1 MGALYTVGVGIT
13 DRRSSGGAIA
23 AGHPVTAA
31 AGADVLAAGGNAID
45 ACIAAGA
52 ASWSAESTVTGIGG
66 AGFLLAHDART
77 GETVAFDFFAAV
89 PGIGWDRPRSPMHDV
104 VLQFG
109 GGTQL
114 FHVGSASCAV
124 PGIPAGLT
132 AAHRR
137 FGRMPWKE
145 LMLPAARLARDGIE
159 VTAEHA
165 SLHTLLDGVMSY
177 QPACAAS
184 FQPEGRPLREGEL
197 QYNAALADTIERLAE
212 NGADEF
218 VTGETAQAI
227 VEEMRSTGGSITAED
242 LASYEA
248 IERTPLRVGFRGREL
263 FLNPP
268 PASGGALV
276 AHTLAVLD
284 RFAPIEDPWD
294 LEGVVKLIGALRAAQ
309 AVRTPAFERALYDGT
324 AGAMLLDDAAVQ
336 AGVVLAEQGGGH
348 PLEPAG
354 APNTTHISVI
364 DAAGN
369 AASMTT
375 TTGCGAGIFAGDTGV
390 HLNNMLGETDLM
402 VKSMEL
408 RPGARLTSM
417 MTPMI
422 GFRAGERRPSV
433 TIGSSGSARLRSSI
447 VQVLVH
453 VFDHGLALD
462 DATEYPRIHP
472 QGAAIECE
480 AGVPKHLMDELESR
494 GEQIVRWPQRNGY
507 FGGAQVVLEQDGA
520 LMAAGDPR
528 RGGSGVVVGA
538 TS

>member
-1 MGALYTVGVGIT
+1 
-13 DRRSSGGAIA
+13 
-23 AGHPVTAA
+23 
-31 AGADVLAAGGNAID
+31 
-45 ACIAAGA
+45 
-52 ASWSAESTVTGIGG
+52 
-66 AGFLLAHDART
+66 
-77 GETVAFDFFAAV
+77 
-89 PGIGWDRPRSPMHDV
+89 
-104 VLQFG
+104 
-109 GGTQL
+109 
-114 FHVGSASCAV
+114 
-124 PGIPAGLT
+124 
-132 AAHRR
+132 
-137 FGRMPWKE
+137 
-145 LMLPAARLARDGIE
+145 
-159 VTAEHA
+159 
-165 SLHTLLDGVMSY
+165 
-177 QPACAAS
+177 
-184 FQPEGRPLREGEL
+184 
-197 QYNAALADTIERLAE
+197 
-212 NGADEF
+212 
-218 VTGETAQAI
+218 
-227 VEEMRSTGGSITAED
+227 
-242 LASYEA
+242 
-248 IERTPLRVGFRGREL
+248 
-263 FLNPP
+263 
-268 PASGGALV
+268 
-276 AHTLAVLD
+276 
-284 RFAPIEDPWD
+284 
-294 LEGVVKLIGALRAAQ
+294 
-309 AVRTPAFERALYDGT
+309 
-324 AGAMLLDDAAVQ
+324 MLLDDAAVQ

-538 TS
+538 TR